1 MRICRVPMTRSIL
14 YRQRAPR
21 DLAESVLVSNV
32 KSTMRGRGVNRLT
45 SGLAC
50 LCLLTGLAILAP
62 FSNGNRRN
70 TSQGRHQ
77 IFTNKNTPQIPFIPH
92 ISISKKFDQ
101 SIALKLPAMSHSAQ
115 IELKHH
121 SPDTISQ
128 HSLTKLG
135 KDA

>member
-1 MRICRVPMTRSIL
+1 
-14 YRQRAPR
+14 
-21 DLAESVLVSNV
+21 
-32 KSTMRGRGVNRLT
+32 MRGRGVNRLT

-92 ISISKKFDQ
+92 ISISVKTKLTDWLKIIFKCQHYAFPKRFKKFDQ